1 MNEIN
6 NEYLKIATM
15 TNKEAAEVI
24 KNMMCHAVIG
34 RGSGKTLLMLK
45 YNTALHKAIQCLEK
59 YPDEESAKEEL
70 DFREFMEQLEKETEC
85 TFHPGL
91 REDTFGS
98 LQVLGWDEFPSTIS
112 NLPPEAFTRTN
123 IVSPNDFSQFMNPP
137 TSEKEEEEK

>member
-1 MNEIN
+1 MSELN

-34 RGSGKTLLMLK
+34 RGNSKTLLMLK

-59 YPDEESAKEEL
+59 YPDEEAATEEL
-70 DFREFMEQLEKETEC
+70 DFREFMEHLEKETEG

-137 TSEKEEEEK
+137 TSEKKEEDK